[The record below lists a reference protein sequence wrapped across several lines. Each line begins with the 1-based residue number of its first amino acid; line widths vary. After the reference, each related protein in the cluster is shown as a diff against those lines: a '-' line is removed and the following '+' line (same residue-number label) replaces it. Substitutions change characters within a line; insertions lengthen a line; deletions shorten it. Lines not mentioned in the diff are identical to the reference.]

1 VTTIKTIRNMLN
13 VKKGQKVYV
22 HVNNSRDN
30 DYYATV
36 VSVGKKWIKIDS
48 LPNDRFSVE
57 TGVRDNWGAYCLYE
71 SKEALQEAKDRE
83 YRLKVVERNA
93 HRLGNILSVKEI
105 EDLYNRLV
113 QRYNYDV

>member
-1 VTTIKTIRNMLN
+1 MLN

-22 HVNNSRDN
+22 HVDDPRIN

-48 LPNDRFSVE
+48 LPYDRFSVE
-57 TGVRDNWGAYCLYE
+57 TGERDNWAVYRLYE
-71 SKEALQEAKDRE
+71 SKEALQEARDRE
-83 YRLKVVERNA
+83 YKLKVVERNA
-93 HRLGNILSVKEI
+93 HRFGSILSVKEI

-113 QRYNYDV
+113 QRYNYNV

>member
-1 VTTIKTIRNMLN
+1 MLN

-22 HVNNSRDN
+22 HVDDPRIN

-57 TGVRDNWGAYCLYE
+57 TGIRDTWASYCLYE
-71 SKEALQEAKDRE
+71 SKEAFQESKDRA

-93 HRLGNILSVKEI
+93 YRLGNILSVKEI

>member
-1 VTTIKTIRNMLN
+1 MLN

-22 HVNNSRDN
+22 HVNDPRIN

-48 LPNDRFSVE
+48 LPYDRFSIE
-57 TGVRDNWGAYCLYE
+57 TGVRDKWTAYSLYE

-83 YRLKVVERNA
+83 YKLKVVERNA
-93 HRLGNILSVKEI
+93 YRLGNILSAKEI
-105 EDLYNRLV
+105 EDLYNKLV
-113 QRYNYDV
+113 QRYNQDV